1 MSDRLTIAPAQS
13 VAYASAYA
21 IQIVSSIN
29 YDEGAHALFLDK
41 SGTAT
46 AWPQMAWQ
54 FDSAEDARRAQMSA
68 TLPAEYEHDE
78 GTFLRVVKLDFS
90 VAIKGVG
97 FAADACV
104 RAA

>member
-1 MSDRLTIAPAQS
+1 MSKVEKTANVQS

-29 YDEGAHALFLDK
+29 YDDGAQALFLEA

-46 AWPQMAWQ
+46 AWPHMAWQ
-54 FDSAEDARRAQMSA
+54 FDTVEDARREQLTAA
-68 TLPAEYEHDE
+68 LPVEYEHDE
-78 GTFLRVVKLDFS
+78 GAFLRVVKLDFS
-90 VAIKGVG
+90 VDVKVVG
-97 FAADACV
+97 FGAEICV